1 MKNRLIV
8 TAITTVAAGVLVLGS
23 SIPASASVPS
33 HYGPPAPK
41 GSIVDVA
48 VAASG
53 GGTPDSNPYDY
64 DLLVQALT
72 ATGLVPVLADTSRT
86 FTVFAPNDLAF
97 ERLVQDLTGVAPTSE
112 AAALST
118 ITSALT
124 IDQIKNVLLY
134 HVVADRKLGPI
145 SVLTAKSLT
154 MANGGIVKPRGIT
167 LRDANPAFQDPR
179 LVLSGLN
186 IQASNGVIHTIN
198 RVLLPAVI

>member
-1 MKNRLIV
+1 MKKRLII
-8 TAITTVAAGVLVLGS
+8 ITTIATGALMLGS
-23 SIPASASVPS
+23 AVPTSAAVPS
-33 HYGPPAPK
+33 HYSPPAPS
-41 GSIVDVA
+41 GSIVDVV

-53 GGTPDSNPYDY
+53 GGTPDNNPYDY

-72 ATGLVPVLADTSRT
+72 VTGLVPVLADTSRK

-97 ERLVQDLTGVAPTSE
+97 ERLVQELTGVAPTSE
-112 AAALST
+112 AAALAT

-124 IDQIKNVLLY
+124 TDQLRNVLLY

-145 SVLTAKSLT
+145 SVLTAGSIT
-154 MANGGIVKPRGIT
+154 MANGGIVRPRGLT
-167 LRDANPAFQDPR
+167 LRDQNPAFPDPR

-198 RVLLPAVI
+198 RVLLPAVL